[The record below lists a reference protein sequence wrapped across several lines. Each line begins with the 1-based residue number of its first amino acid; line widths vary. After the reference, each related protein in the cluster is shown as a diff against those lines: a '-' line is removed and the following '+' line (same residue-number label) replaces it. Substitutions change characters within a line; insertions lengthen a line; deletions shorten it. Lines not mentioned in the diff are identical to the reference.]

1 MELYPNGIGANLI
14 KANLLTIG
22 FEYVCQQ
29 LDINPRNK
37 VDLQNIRHYP
47 NIVKLLNTVNDQ
59 YDIVDN
65 LGYTH
70 MPPEAYQD
78 WLQSMKEQ
86 KNVQENKRINEQ
98 FKKAFNQKTI
108 RD

>member
-1 MELYPNGIGANLI
+1 
-14 KANLLTIG
+14 
-22 FEYVCQQ
+22 
-29 LDINPRNK
+29 
-37 VDLQNIRHYP
+37 
-47 NIVKLLNTVNDQ
+47 
-59 YDIVDN
+59 
-65 LGYTH
+65 